1 MANANVASEAS
12 ASHLNRWWHVV
23 GGVSMNLA
31 LGSLYAWSVFVA
43 PLEKEFHWKR
53 ADTSNV
59 FIIAVVVFALTFI
72 VAGRLQ
78 DKFGPFKISI
88 IGAILVSL
96 GFFLCSQADSLT
108 KFFVFFGVLGGLGN
122 GFGYATPIPV
132 MSKWF
137 PDKRG
142 LAVGLAVGGYG
153 AGSAIFGPL
162 AANYLIPSFGW
173 RTTFQILGGI
183 FFVMTVFGAFLLR
196 NPPAGYKPAGW
207 TPAPASKAV
216 ATTYDFTPGEVLRTP
231 TFYLMWV
238 GYAFGCAAGLMVIS
252 QLVPFAK
259 SVGIPSTTL
268 AAYGLVVGAVG
279 NASGRILSGWMSDHL
294 GRINVLRLMIGISMV
309 AMPILYFVGGNVLGL
324 FVMLFIVYWCYGTQ
338 LSVNGAAAA
347 DFWGTKNAGINY
359 GMLFTAWGVA
369 GLLGGRIGGLLYD
382 KYKNYQMA
390 FYTAAVLAAVALV
403 CELLAK
409 RPAVPQAGLAA
420 KARAVA

>member
-1 MANANVASEAS
+1 
-12 ASHLNRWWHVV
+12 
-23 GGVSMNLA
+23 
-31 LGSLYAWSVFVA
+31 
-43 PLEKEFHWKR
+43 
-53 ADTSNV
+53 
-59 FIIAVVVFALTFI
+59 
-72 VAGRLQ
+72 
-78 DKFGPFKISI
+78 
-88 IGAILVSL
+88 
-96 GFFLCSQADSLT
+96 
-108 KFFVFFGVLGGLGN
+108 
-122 GFGYATPIPV
+122 
-132 MSKWF
+132 
-137 PDKRG
+137 
-142 LAVGLAVGGYG
+142 
-153 AGSAIFGPL
+153 
-162 AANYLIPSFGW
+162 
-173 RTTFQILGGI
+173 
-183 FFVMTVFGAFLLR
+183 
-196 NPPAGYKPAGW
+196 
-207 TPAPASKAV
+207 
-216 ATTYDFTPGEVLRTP
+216 
-231 TFYLMWV
+231 
-238 GYAFGCAAGLMVIS
+238 MVIS

-369 GLLGGRIGGLLYD
+369 GLLGGRIGGMLYD

-409 RPAVPQAGLAA
+409 RPAIPQAALAGRKTSSA
-420 KARAVA
+420 A